1 MEYKDY
7 VKELTSKCNLFLEQV
22 EGIGNEC
29 AYTDS
34 LLEDILMSAARLNE
48 DYYKSNDG
56 LDARLSDA
64 AIRASHEHALGSHMG
79 KSEVMFDK

>member
-48 DYYKSNDG
+48 DYY
-56 LDARLSDA
+56 
-64 AIRASHEHALGSHMG
+64 
-79 KSEVMFDK
+79 